1 MNKNDKD
8 FLVQKIRTQ
17 YTEKENTE
25 LDALRDLDRKVK
37 RPANVFS
44 YEVRETEISVSKQ
57 KTQIRKPLYFSSSQ
71 GWRVQRFYIF

>member
-44 YEVRETEISVSKQ
+44 CVFNSNKFFI
-57 KTQIRKPLYFSSSQ
+57 I
-71 GWRVQRFYIF
+71 

>member
-37 RPANVFS
+37 SPANVFS
-44 YEVRETEISVSKQ
+44 YPSAKVLFPIH
-57 KTQIRKPLYFSSSQ
+57 LLH
-71 GWRVQRFYIF
+71 

>member
-25 LDALRDLDRKVK
+25 LDALRDLTVRLSV
-37 RPANVFS
+37 RQTSFPMFS
-44 YEVRETEISVSKQ
+44 AASAQSLWEQ
-57 KTQIRKPLYFSSSQ
+57 A
-71 GWRVQRFYIF
+71 